1 MSFIKLTDLD
11 LAGKRVL
18 IRADLNVPV
27 KDGKVTSDARI
38 TASMPTIEHCMK
50 AGAKVMVMSHRGR
63 PEEGVADEENSMQPI
78 ADDMSAKL
86 GKTVPL
92 VKDYLDNAPEVN
104 EGEVVLLENVR
115 FNAGEKKDNEELAK
129 KYASMC
135 DVFVMDAFGT
145 AHRAQAS
152 THGVGKFAPTACA
165 GILLSGEL
173 DALAK
178 ALAEPARPMVAI
190 VGGSKVST
198 KLTVL
203 EALSEKVDQLVV
215 GGGIANTFLK
225 AAGHPVGK
233 SLCEDDLVDTAK
245 ALMEK
250 MNARGASIPIATDVV
265 VGKQFDENEPAVL
278 KQADEVSDDDMIFD
292 IGPDSAKVLADII
305 SKAGTIVWNGPV
317 GVFEFDQFGEGTKT
331 VSMAIANA
339 SGFSLAGGGDTIA
352 AIQKYDIYDKVSY
365 ISTAGGAFLEYLEG
379 KTLPAVAMLEERAKS

>member
-11 LAGKRVL
+11 LAGKRIL

-38 TASMPTIEHCMK
+38 TASMPTIEHCVK
-50 AGAKVMVMSHRGR
+50 SGARVQVMSHRGR
-63 PEEGVADEENSMQPI
+63 PTEGEVDAENSMQPI

-86 GKTVPL
+86 GKTVRL
-92 VKDYLDNAPEVN
+92 VKDYLQSAPEVA
-104 EGEVVLLENVR
+104 EGEVVLFENVR
-115 FNAGEKKDNEELAK
+115 FNSGEKKDNEELAM
-129 KYASMC
+129 KYAALC

-152 THGVGKFAPTACA
+152 THGAGKFAPAACA
-165 GILLSGEL
+165 GLLLADEL
-173 DALAK
+173 DNLAK
-178 ALAEPARPMVAI
+178 ALANPARPMVAI

-225 AAGHPVGK
+225 ATGHNVGK
-233 SLCEDDLVDTAK
+233 SLCEDDLVPTAQ
-245 ALMEK
+245 ALIEK
-250 MNARGASIPIATDVV
+250 MKSRGANIPIATDVV
-265 VGKQFDENEPAVL
+265 VGKNFAEDEPAVL
-278 KQADEVSDDDMIFD
+278 KSAGEVEDDEMIFD
-292 IGPDSAKVLADII
+292 IGPDSANELADII
-305 SKAGTIVWNGPV
+305 KQAGTIVWNGPV

-331 VSMAIANA
+331 VSMAIAD
-339 SGFSLAGGGDTIA
+339 SDGFSLAGGGDTIA
-352 AIQKYDIYDKVSY
+352 AIQKYDIYEKVSY

-379 KTLPAVAMLEERAKS
+379 KTLPAVAMLEARAAE

>member
-38 TASMPTIEHCMK
+38 TASMPSVEHCMK

-63 PEEGVADEENSMQPI
+63 PQEGKADEENSMAPI
-78 ADDMSAKL
+78 AVTMSAKL
-86 GKTVPL
+86 GKDVRL
-92 VKDYLDNAPEVN
+92 IKDYLDGGFDVA

-115 FNAGEKKDNEELAK
+115 FNAGEKKDDEALAK
-129 KYASMC
+129 KYAALC

-152 THGVGKFAPTACA
+152 THGAGKFAPTACA
-165 GILLSGEL
+165 GLLLASEL
-173 DALAK
+173 DSLAK
-178 ALAEPARPMVAI
+178 ALANPARPMVAI

-225 AAGHPVGK
+225 AVGCNVGK
-233 SLCEDDLVDTAK
+233 SLCEDDLVDTAN
-245 ALMEK
+245 ALIKK
-250 MNARGASIPIATDVV
+250 MKARGASIPIAVDVV
-265 VGKQFDENEPAVL
+265 CGKKFDENEPAVL
-278 KQADEVSDDDMIFD
+278 KDADKAEDDDMIFD
-292 IGPDSAKVLADII
+292 IGPKSAQELADII
-305 SKAGTIVWNGPV
+305 AKAGTIIWNGPV

-331 VSMAIANA
+331 VAMAIAN
-339 SGFSLAGGGDTIA
+339 SDGFSLAGGGDTIA
-352 AIQKYDIYDKVSY
+352 AIQKYNIYDKVSY

-379 KTLPAVAMLEERAKS
+379 KTLPAVAMLEERAK

>member
-38 TASMPTIEHCMK
+38 TASMPTVEHCMK
-50 AGAKVMVMSHRGR
+50 AGAKVMLMSHRGR
-63 PEEGVADEENSMQPI
+63 PEEGKADEENSMAPI
-78 ADDMSAKL
+78 AADMSAKL
-86 GKTVPL
+86 GKDVRL
-92 VKDYLDNAPEVN
+92 IKDYLDGDFDIT

-115 FNAGEKKDNEELAK
+115 FNAGEKKDDEALAK
-129 KYASMC
+129 KYAALC

-152 THGVGKFAPTACA
+152 THGAGKFAPTACA
-165 GILLSGEL
+165 GLLLADEL
-173 DALAK
+173 DNLAK
-178 ALAEPARPMVAI
+178 ALANPERPMVAI

-225 AAGHPVGK
+225 ATGNNVGK

-245 ALMEK
+245 ALIEK
-250 MNARGASIPIATDVV
+250 MDARGASIPIAVDVV
-265 VGKQFDENEPAVL
+265 CGKQFDENEPAVL
-278 KQADEVSDDDMIFD
+278 KDPGAVEDDDMIFD
-292 IGPDSAKVLADII
+292 IGPKSAQELADII
-305 SKAGTIVWNGPV
+305 GKAGTIVWNGPV

-331 VSMAIANA
+331 VSMAIAN
-339 SGFSLAGGGDTIA
+339 SKGFSLAGGGDTIA

-379 KTLPAVAMLEERAKS
+379 KTLPAVAMLEERAR

>member
-27 KDGKVTSDARI
+27 KGGKVTSDARI
-38 TASMPTIEHCMK
+38 TASMPTVEHCMK

-63 PEEGVADEENSMQPI
+63 PEEGKADGENSMAPI
-78 ADDMSAKL
+78 AATMSSKL
-86 GKTVPL
+86 GKDVRL
-92 VKDYLDNAPEVN
+92 IKDYIDGGFDVA

-115 FNAGEKKDNEELAK
+115 FNAGEKKDDEALAK
-129 KYASMC
+129 KYAALC

-152 THGVGKFAPTACA
+152 THGAGKFAPTACA
-165 GILLSGEL
+165 GLLLAGEL
-173 DALAK
+173 DSLAK
-178 ALAEPARPMVAI
+178 ALANPARPMVAI

-225 AAGHPVGK
+225 AVGCNVGK
-233 SLCEDDLVDTAK
+233 SLCEDDLVDTANV
-245 ALMEK
+245 LIEK
-250 MNARGASIPIATDVV
+250 MKARGASIPIAVDVV
-265 VGKQFDENEPAVL
+265 CGKKFDENEPAVL
-278 KQADEVSDDDMIFD
+278 KDADQAEDDDMIFD
-292 IGPDSAKVLADII
+292 IGPKSAQELADII
-305 SKAGTIVWNGPV
+305 AKAGTIIWNGPV

-331 VSMAIANA
+331 VAMAIAN
-339 SGFSLAGGGDTIA
+339 SDGFSLAGGGDTIA

-379 KTLPAVAMLEERAKS
+379 KTLPAVAMLEERAK